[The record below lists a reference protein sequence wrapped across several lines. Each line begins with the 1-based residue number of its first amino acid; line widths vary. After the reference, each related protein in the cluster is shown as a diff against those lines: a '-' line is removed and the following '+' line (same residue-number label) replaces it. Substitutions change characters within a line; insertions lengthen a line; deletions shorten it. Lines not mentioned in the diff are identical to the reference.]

1 LNCQDDSSDEETK
14 TLATKYKIIAQSEL
28 LKISTRPRL
37 LPYNDM
43 TSWVLENVDIPTR
56 TIFNS
61 QKVIVGSF
69 QLEHLQVMYKLSPA
83 LNFIYNAS
91 FLVDFDKK
99 ECAQYGKNLADLI
112 KDWSSHPEKFR
123 ANSHGVYVVSR
134 LEPHMMYIE
143 IMMCR
148 LYGREI
154 TTHFLLPWVPIMQKV
169 VDKYSFDWAKML
181 SDNLVRYI
189 IEYQS
194 LKAKGKPA
202 PFFISDYI
210 MDIVC
215 FMMPFPLMGWTRL
228 QLVFHPYMFIIRNFG
243 RIK

>member
-1 LNCQDDSSDEETK
+1 MAPRKSTKVPGESSSQNTDVLSDTSPRSIDTIKSWTQLFNILQHELNCQDDSSDAETK

-69 QLEHLQVMYKLSPA
+69 QLEHLQVMYKLSPT

-123 ANSHGVYVVSR
+123 ANSHGVYTVSS
-134 LEPHMMYIE
+134 LETHIMYTTM
-143 IMMCR
+143 MMCR
-148 LYGREI
+148 LYGRENMA
-154 TTHFLLPWVPIMQKV
+154 HFLLQWVSIMHTV
-169 VDKYSFDWAKML
+169 VEGYSFD
-181 SDNLVRYI
+181 
-189 IEYQS
+189 
-194 LKAKGKPA
+194 
-202 PFFISDYI
+202 
-210 MDIVC
+210 
-215 FMMPFPLMGWTRL
+215 
-228 QLVFHPYMFIIRNFG
+228 
-243 RIK
+243 